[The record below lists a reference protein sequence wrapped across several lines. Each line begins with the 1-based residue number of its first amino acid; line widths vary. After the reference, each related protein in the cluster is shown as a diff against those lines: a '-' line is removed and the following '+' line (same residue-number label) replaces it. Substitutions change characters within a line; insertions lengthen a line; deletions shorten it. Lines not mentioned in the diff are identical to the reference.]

1 MSSINGEKNKKMII
15 TKDIVKYFGHNL
27 VLDRVSLEVDRG
39 EVVVIIGPSGSGK
52 STFLRCLNHLER
64 INSGYIEIDGFVI
77 EDKVLNEKH
86 KKHSSKEIARFCSQI
101 GMVFQRFN
109 LFPHMTALENV
120 IVGPVVVNKMKKEEA
135 VELGMKLLEKVGLR
149 DKAGF
154 YPSQLSGGQQ
164 QRVAIARALAM
175 KPKVMLFDEPTSALD
190 PELVGEVLNV
200 MKELAR
206 EGMTML
212 VVTHEMGFA
221 REVANRIVFMDKGK
235 IVEEGLPE
243 EIFTNP
249 KQERTRQFLQKIL

>member
-135 VELGMKLLEKVGLR
+135 VELGMKLLEKVGSETRQAFILLSFLV
-149 DKAGF
+149 DSSKEL
-154 YPSQLSGGQQ
+154 QL
-164 QRVAIARALAM
+164 
-175 KPKVMLFDEPTSALD
+175 
-190 PELVGEVLNV
+190 PELWL
-200 MKELAR
+200 
-206 EGMTML
+206 
-212 VVTHEMGFA
+212 
-221 REVANRIVFMDKGK
+221 
-235 IVEEGLPE
+235 
-243 EIFTNP
+243 
-249 KQERTRQFLQKIL
+249 